1 MVALLHGGL
10 GPATMASMD
19 EPMLETARL
28 ILRPTRAEDFDAWAA
43 MMTDAQ
49 ATVFIGGLQSRSVA
63 WRGFVGMAGAW
74 AIQGFG
80 MFSLIEKD
88 SGRWVGRVGP
98 WVPEGWPVTE
108 VGWVLPRDCWGRGY
122 AMESAIAAID
132 WVFDRLGWTEVVHS
146 IHPDN
151 VASQAVARRIGSRIR
166 GSGLLPAPMV
176 PPEADF
182 WRQTREEWT
191 CGGRARAIQSLQRP
205 AAG

>member
-1 MVALLHGGL
+1 MG
-10 GPATMASMD
+10 
-19 EPMLETARL
+19 EPVLETARL

-49 ATVFIGGLQSRSVA
+49 ATIFVGGLQSRSVA

-98 WVPEGWPVTE
+98 WLPEGWPVTE

-132 WVFDRLGWTEVVHS
+132 WVFEHLGWTEVVHS

-151 VASQAVARRIGSRIR
+151 AASQAVARRLGSRIR
-166 GSGLLPAPMV
+166 GSGLLPEPMV
-176 PPEADF
+176 PAEADF
-182 WRQTREEWT
+182 WRQSREEWFG
-191 CGGRARAIQSLQRP
+191 GGRAQAVRSLQNR
-205 AAG
+205 AR